1 MNQLENAPP
10 LASKRPTR
18 IAAQG
23 DVRID
28 DYFWLRDRDD
38 PTVRAYLQ
46 AENEYTAAIMAHT
59 EPLQEQLYGELCG
72 RIKEQDQTVPEPNG
86 AYDYYERVEPG
97 AQYVL
102 YCRRR
107 RAEAGMLGAEEVL
120 LDVNALAVGQSFTG
134 IGNVKVN
141 PDHRLLAYTLD
152 TVGDETFTLYI
163 KDLTTGALLDAPIPN
178 TYYGLEWA
186 NDSQTLFYTVLN
198 PAKRP
203 YQIYRHRV
211 GQMGDDALVLVEPDE
226 RYHLSIEKSRSGVY
240 LFFLF
245 ESNTTHEVRFLAADM
260 PFDPPGVVMPRQPG
274 VEYSVTHHGE
284 RFFITINE
292 EAVNF
297 RVLVAPVT
305 NLARAGWQ
313 EWLPHRPAV
322 MVMGTDAFRQHL
334 VVYERE
340 GGVRQVRIVDLVSG
354 ADGRVTFPEPI
365 YALFPAA
372 NPEFNT
378 HLLRI
383 TYQSLITPSTVYDI
397 DMATHTLHLRKRDD
411 PGSGYDPADYTM
423 TRVWATAA
431 DGAQVPISLA
441 HRKGLPLDGNN
452 PTLMRGYGAYGATW
466 DAYFDANRISLLE
479 RGFVVAIAHIRGG
492 SELGREW
499 YLQGKLLHKLNSFTD
514 FIACAETLITQGYT
528 RPEKMVAQ
536 GRSAGGLLM
545 GAVANLR
552 PDLFAGI
559 IAGVPFVDVIST
571 MLDPS
576 IPLTTMEYTEWG
588 DPAIPEQYAY
598 MRAYSP
604 YDNLADQ
611 RYPHIL
617 ATAGFNDPRVQYWE
631 PAKWVAKLR
640 TLHNNPNRV
649 LLKTEMTVGHAGAS
663 GRYDALREVAFEYA
677 FVLDCVGLT

>member
-1 MNQLENAPP
+1 
-10 LASKRPTR
+10 
-18 IAAQG
+18 
-23 DVRID
+23 
-28 DYFWLRDRDD
+28 
-38 PTVRAYLQ
+38 
-46 AENEYTAAIMAHT
+46 
-59 EPLQEQLYGELCG
+59 
-72 RIKEQDQTVPEPNG
+72 
-86 AYDYYERVEPG
+86 
-97 AQYVL
+97 
-102 YCRRR
+102 
-107 RAEAGMLGAEEVL
+107 
-120 LDVNALAVGQSFTG
+120 
-134 IGNVKVN
+134 
-141 PDHRLLAYTLD
+141 
-152 TVGDETFTLYI
+152 
-163 KDLTTGALLDAPIPN
+163 
-178 TYYGLEWA
+178 
-186 NDSQTLFYTVLN
+186 
-198 PAKRP
+198 
-203 YQIYRHRV
+203 
-211 GQMGDDALVLVEPDE
+211 
-226 RYHLSIEKSRSGVY
+226 
-240 LFFLF
+240 
-245 ESNTTHEVRFLAADM
+245 
-260 PFDPPGVVMPRQPG
+260 
-274 VEYSVTHHGE
+274 
-284 RFFITINE
+284 
-292 EAVNF
+292 
-297 RVLVAPVT
+297 
-305 NLARAGWQ
+305 
-313 EWLPHRPAV
+313 
-322 MVMGTDAFRQHL
+322 
-334 VVYERE
+334 
-340 GGVRQVRIVDLVSG
+340 
-354 ADGRVTFPEPI
+354 
-365 YALFPAA
+365 
-372 NPEFNT
+372 
-378 HLLRI
+378 
-383 TYQSLITPSTVYDI
+383 
-397 DMATHTLHLRKRDD
+397 MATHTLHLRKRDD